1 MVEGRGGFGYIRGA
15 VYFLYSI
22 LMGAAFLAALPVYFV
37 KLRLLRG
44 EPVRAAERLAIRL
57 PRPKGGRPFLWVHAV
72 SVGEVLSFQNLLRE
86 IRSAHPGW
94 EIGFSTLTNTGYA
107 VARANLRDADHVF
120 LVPVDVGWSVRRVF
134 RRLRPAL
141 LVLVES
147 EFWPRLL
154 REAERRRC
162 PVLSVN
168 GRISERSF
176 RRFRRYRSLSL
187 PMLKKI
193 SRFLVQTPQDRSR
206 LEDIGIDGGRI
217 EVSGNLKCDIR
228 LPAMPAADLR
238 LLRGELGLPERKKV
252 VVAGSIHK
260 GEEGFLLGAFR
271 EVRKTRD
278 DILLVLAPRHPEK
291 FNDLEKDFS
300 DELLVL
306 RRRTKLV
313 PGQAWDVLF
322 LDTIGELAR
331 FYALS
336 DAAFIGGSL
345 IPWGGQNLLEPAFY
359 GKPVFFGP
367 YMKNFADL
375 ADAFVR
381 AGGARIVQT
390 PEEIAEIFLFR
401 DPDEMARMGRKAL
414 ATLISLQGA
423 TGKTMTALG
432 SFMPRSDG

>member
-1 MVEGRGGFGYIRGA
+1 
-15 VYFLYSI
+15 
-22 LMGAAFLAALPVYFV
+22 
-37 KLRLLRG
+37 
-44 EPVRAAERLAIRL
+44 
-57 PRPKGGRPFLWVHAV
+57 
-72 SVGEVLSFQNLLRE
+72 
-86 IRSAHPGW
+86 
-94 EIGFSTLTNTGYA
+94 
-107 VARANLRDADHVF
+107 
-120 LVPVDVGWSVRRVF
+120 
-134 RRLRPAL
+134 
-141 LVLVES
+141 
-147 EFWPRLL
+147 
-154 REAERRRC
+154 
-162 PVLSVN
+162 
-168 GRISERSF
+168 
-176 RRFRRYRSLSL
+176 
-187 PMLKKI
+187 
-193 SRFLVQTPQDRSR
+193 
-206 LEDIGIDGGRI
+206 
-217 EVSGNLKCDIR
+217 
-228 LPAMPAADLR
+228 MPAADLR